1 MTRPPRY
8 SQKFQL
14 PILNQQLN
22 SRNVET
28 NDTAKQAA
36 KDLNTKNYFTLAD
49 DLLHEQSTLPIQGR
63 RVSIDGDDTIA
74 RSPIAL
80 PQLAAAP
87 FPAIHVRSDT
97 KFIPLPPLPPRA
109 RLCNHRSVLLN
120 RWNIEEHMR
129 LIRGSNSG
137 GKRDQRESGSENPC
151 TSRPTNLSLDLP
163 PPFAASTVGIE
174 NFNAFSR
181 DTMSVTQA
189 IRRGN
194 RLTGPAHAAVRFGPT
209 GDNPTVVPKNPA
221 RPFSRLN
228 IQSLLSA
235 AGRPPHPL
243 NGGGPPPTL
252 NLEMVQTDAD
262 GRVNWDFAPHSRERM
277 NTSTAGFGGL
287 PTRREPWGPAETQD
301 DSSTNQLPTWGSTVR
316 TQLEKSEE
324 TKPPPE

>member
-109 RLCNHRSVLLN
+109 RLCIRPSESLEHRGTHEIDK
-120 RWNIEEHMR
+120 RKQQRRQARPKGEWI
-129 LIRGSNSG
+129 
-137 GKRDQRESGSENPC
+137 GKSLHQ
-151 TSRPTNLSLDLP
+151 PTNQFEIS
-163 PPFAASTVGIE
+163 
-174 NFNAFSR
+174 
-181 DTMSVTQA
+181 
-189 IRRGN
+189 
-194 RLTGPAHAAVRFGPT
+194 
-209 GDNPTVVPKNPA
+209 
-221 RPFSRLN
+221 
-228 IQSLLSA
+228 
-235 AGRPPHPL
+235 
-243 NGGGPPPTL
+243 
-252 NLEMVQTDAD
+252 
-262 GRVNWDFAPHSRERM
+262 
-277 NTSTAGFGGL
+277 
-287 PTRREPWGPAETQD
+287 
-301 DSSTNQLPTWGSTVR
+301 
-316 TQLEKSEE
+316 
-324 TKPPPE
+324 